1 MSLTAL
7 HWAESEYELPFSPSL
22 AQISSS
28 QCQSVCST
36 PACEIYVCVEYF
48 WHLATCV
55 RSLKV
60 VCMVTPLTS
69 MLFKLKMA
77 CDGKFWWRTRIW
89 TWAVYMNAFQ
99 HAQLKWDQCPYIN
112 MVNRVYEILDTEG
125 NSIIIYLPLC
135 ITKLQ
140 NSVCFFHGTQK
151 EMHSRMFIL
160 LFSIEW
166 KWTGTGTVKLQK
178 DTKNIKCLLKPYD
191 SRLWKKYVF

>member
-36 PACEIYVCVEYF
+36 PACEIYVRVEYF

-60 VCMVTPLTS
+60 VCVVTPLTS

-77 CDGKFWWRTRIW
+77 CDGKFWWRVSMDMNMSRVHECFSTCTAYMGSTAIYIW
-89 TWAVYMNAFQ
+89 W
-99 HAQLKWDQCPYIN
+99 
-112 MVNRVYEILDTEG
+112 REILDTEG
-125 NSIIIYLPLC
+125 NWNCQTP
-135 ITKLQ
+135 KR
-140 NSVCFFHGTQK
+140 H
-151 EMHSRMFIL
+151 
-160 LFSIEW
+160 
-166 KWTGTGTVKLQK
+166 
-178 DTKNIKCLLKPYD
+178 
-191 SRLWKKYVF
+191 